1 MPQPGKPEF
10 DIWEGAPENIANLRG
25 KALVRMRE
33 IAQANEPEVLRYLSV
48 GREKPA
54 TYAMTSGLQCSRKP
68 EVRAKLTRVFVEE
81 KLAEGDHEG
90 AVSGLQYAFAAR
102 LPLNEYDEPFVAK
115 QYDLSL
121 EKGRIMDAHYIAAVM
136 VYDGDNM
143 VKIEPEVRE
152 HMLLAWRAREL
163 RAFGLVAEEVL
174 TRPNITGWDVDR
186 GYPNLHSLFNDLVFR
201 QNNESNLYSEVPS
214 ELSKR
219 IVEKVIQFDLQ
230 AKGFEWMAIS
240 HAAEAGMPADYIAHL
255 MSQLDP
261 TAIDKARNWWNR
273 FRLKMENIFPL
284 E

>member
-1 MPQPGKPEF
+1 MPAASQPEF
-10 DIWEGAPENIANLRG
+10 DIWEVAPEDVANLRG

-33 IAQANEPEVLRYLSV
+33 ITQANEPEVLRYLSV
-48 GREKPA
+48 GRERPV
-54 TYAMTSGLQCSRKP
+54 TDAMISGLQCSRKP
-68 EVRAKLTRVFVEE
+68 EVRAELTRVFVEE
-81 KLAEGDHEG
+81 KLAEGDHGG

-143 VKIEPEVRE
+143 VKLEPEVRE
-152 HMLLAWRAREL
+152 HMIVAWRAREL

-174 TRPNITGWDVDR
+174 SRPNVTGWGEVK
-186 GYPNLHSLFNDLVFR
+186 GYPNLHSLFNDLVFH
-201 QNNESNLYSEVPS
+201 QSNENNPFSKVPS

-240 HAAEAGMPADYIAHL
+240 HAAEAGMPAEYIAHL

-261 TAIDKARNWWNR
+261 TALEKVRNWWNG
-273 FRLKMENIFPL
+273 LKTRIEAVIHPL
-284 E
+284 